1 MARNKIL
8 RVLGTVLCAAMA
20 LHAPLTAVNAQESAF
35 AADHQKMALLPGDVS
50 GVSIVDGDLYCYA
63 SQVLLTAQRSGGQLL
78 GFWADTTIARI
89 APDVNYVV
97 RHPGTGDL
105 YFTQTD
111 RRDNS
116 QLYCLHL
123 REDGKTKVSRV
134 KMNNLSVEHPTFT
147 ESGRIMIFSA
157 KDKRRGFGGYDL
169 WYSVL
174 EDGKWG
180 KPVNLGGRINTSY
193 DEMTPSIY
201 HDCLL
206 FSSNGHD
213 IDHAYLNI
221 YSSRLI
227 SLRSG
232 GDTVGQLQI
241 GRCRVQKLPEPL
253 NSPDADDLDMVID
266 TARDCG
272 YWVSKRVESDTDS
285 QLFSFSGALDGVL
298 LSGHVT
304 DAYDNYLPGVDV
316 VVRQSGVAVA
326 HAVTNE
332 EGFYKLY
339 LRCDQYYDITYRLEG
354 YFSDNEQVNT
364 TKNDEEY
371 LIAEST
377 LNVSLDQLLLGQRMY
392 YEDIYGPGVSVELSD
407 YGIDRLEP
415 LVRFLTDN
423 PTMEVVMALTCD
435 MTTEATFNN
444 LLTENRLQSLQEYL
458 YRVLPPSVKMEFV
471 NVCSE
476 SNCQSAS
483 GQSRLVVVVTEGAK
497 KD

>member
-1 MARNKIL
+1 MARNKIPG
-8 RVLGTVLCAAMA
+8 VLKTALCLAVAICSPLATVYS
-20 LHAPLTAVNAQESAF
+20 QESAF
-35 AADHQKMALLPGDVS
+35 TADHQKMALLPGDVS
-50 GVSIVDGDLYCYA
+50 GVSVVDGDLYCFA
-63 SQVLLTAQRSGGQLL
+63 SRVLLTAQRSGGQLL
-78 GFWADTTIARI
+78 GFWPDTTIARI

-105 YFTQTD
+105 YFTQAD
-111 RRDNS
+111 RRGNS
-116 QLYCLHL
+116 QLYRLHVN
-123 REDGKTKVSRV
+123 EDGKTKVKRV
-134 KMNNLSVEHPTFT
+134 KMNNLAVEHPAFT

-157 KDKRRGFGGYDL
+157 ADKHRGFGGYDL

-180 KPVNLGGRINTSY
+180 KPVNLGGRTNTSY
-193 DEMTPSIY
+193 DERTPSIY

-213 IDHAYLNI
+213 QDHAYLNI

-253 NSPDADDLDMVID
+253 NSADADDLDMVID

-285 QLFSFSGALDGVL
+285 QLFSFTGALDGVL
-298 LSGHVT
+298 LSGRIT
-304 DAYDNYLPGVDV
+304 DRYDNLLQGVDV
-316 VVRQSGVAVA
+316 IVRQGGAVMA
-326 HAVTNE
+326 HAVTND
-332 EGFYKLY
+332 EGFYRLY
-339 LRCDQYYDITYRLEG
+339 LRCDQYYDITYRKEDF
-354 YFSDNEQVNT
+354 FSENEQINT
-364 TKNDEEY
+364 AKTDEEY
-371 LIAEST
+371 LRAEAT
-377 LNVSLDQLLLGQRMY
+377 LNVSLDKLLLGQRMY
-392 YEDIYGPGVSVELSD
+392 YEDIYGPGVSVELSEF
-407 YGIDRLEP
+407 GIDRLEP

-423 PTMEVVMALTCD
+423 PAMEVEMSLTSD
-435 MTTEATFNN
+435 MTTDATFNR
-444 LLTENRLQSLQEYL
+444 LLTENRLQSLQEYM

-471 NVCSE
+471 NGCGQ
-476 SNCQSAS
+476 SNCESAS
-483 GQSRLVVVVTEGAK
+483 GQTRLIVVVYEGAK